1 MQTNQEAINAL
12 ERRIDMSVAL
22 ADIDKD
28 VDVRL
33 KNLSRTVKMP
43 GFRPGKVPLKVVA
56 RTYTPQARSEA
67 IGAAVEKAFGE
78 AVRAQKLRVAGY
90 PRIEPK
96 EASAAGTLEFSAVFE
111 VYPEVSIGDFSG
123 HEIKRPVLDVGD
135 AEVDRTFEA
144 LRKQRTRFES
154 VERGAAKGDQVV
166 VDFIGRKDGEPF
178 ENGEAKDFSFM
189 LGSGTMLE
197 GFDAAVIG
205 LKAGESKTFD
215 LAFPADYNAGEL
227 AGQTVQ
233 FEVTV
238 HKVEEP
244 VLPEIDADFAKEMGI
259 ADGDVVKLRAD
270 VRDNLEREVKRR
282 IQARVK
288 NQAMDTL
295 LAAVPIEA
303 PKALVSA
310 EAAQLAE
317 NARNNFAAKGLS
329 MGKMLERLEEWFTDR
344 ATRRVKLGL
353 IMAELVKANNLHAKP
368 EQVRA
373 LIEDMAESYE
383 DPAEL
388 VRWYYAQP
396 ERLAQVEA
404 VATEDNVVA
413 WVCAQARTSDKP
425 ISFEELMGDTNDA

>member
-1 MQTNQEAINAL
+1 MQTHQEAINTL

-56 RTYTPQARSEA
+56 RTYEPQARSEA

-96 EASAAGTLEFSAVFE
+96 ETSAAGVLEFSAVFE
-111 VYPEVSIGDFSG
+111 VYPEVSIGDLSER
-123 HEIKRPVLDVGD
+123 EIEKPALDVGD
-135 AEVDRTFEA
+135 AEIDRTLEV
-144 LRKQRTRFES
+144 LRKQRTRFEA
-154 VERGAAKGDQVV
+154 VERAAAKGDQVV
-166 VDFIGRKDGEPF
+166 VDFAGRKDGELFEGGHAKEFPF
-178 ENGEAKDFSFM
+178 V
-189 LGSGTMLE
+189 LGAGTMLE
-197 GFDAAVIG
+197 DFDAAVTG
-205 LKAGESKTFD
+205 LKAGESKTFN
-215 LAFPADYNAGEL
+215 LTFPADYNAGNL

-233 FEVTV
+233 FDVTV
-238 HKVEEP
+238 QKVKGP
-244 VLPEIDADFAKEMGI
+244 ILPEIDVDFAISLGI
-259 ADGDVVKLRAD
+259 DDGDIAKLREE
-270 VRDNLEREVKRR
+270 VKGNLTREVKRR
-282 IQARVK
+282 IQTRIK
-288 NQAMDTL
+288 NQVMDAL
-295 LAAVPIEA
+295 LAVAPIEA

-310 EAAQLAE
+310 EATQLAE
-317 NARNNFAAKGLS
+317 NTRNNLS
-329 MGKMLERLEEWFTDR
+329 AQGVPSPARMEEWFTNQ

-353 IMAELVKANNLHAKP
+353 IMAELVKVNKLHAKP
-368 EQVRA
+368 EQVRV

-396 ERLAQVEA
+396 ERLAQAEA
-404 VATEDNVVA
+404 VVTEDNVVE
-413 WVCAQARTSDKP
+413 WVCSQAKTRDKLV
-425 ISFEELMGDTNDA
+425 SFEELMGNADAA

>member
-1 MQTNQEAINAL
+1 MQTHQEAINTL

-56 RTYTPQARSEA
+56 RTYEPQARSEA

-96 EASAAGTLEFSAVFE
+96 ETSAAGVLEFSAVFE
-111 VYPEVSIGDFSG
+111 VYPEVSIGDLSER
-123 HEIKRPVLDVGD
+123 EIEKPALDVGD
-135 AEVDRTFEA
+135 AEIDRTLEV
-144 LRKQRTRFES
+144 LRKQRTRFEA
-154 VERGAAKGDQVV
+154 VERAAAKGDQVV
-166 VDFIGRKDGEPF
+166 IDFAGRK
-178 ENGEAKDFSFM
+178 NGELFEGGHAKEFPFV
-189 LGSGTMLE
+189 LGAGTMLE
-197 GFDAAVIG
+197 DFDAAVTG

-215 LAFPADYNAGEL
+215 LTFPADYNAGNL

-233 FEVTV
+233 FDVTV
-238 HKVEEP
+238 QKVEEP
-244 VLPEIDADFAKEMGI
+244 ILPEIDADFAISLGI
-259 ADGDVVKLRAD
+259 DDGDIAKLREE
-270 VRDNLEREVKRR
+270 VKGNLTREVKRR
-282 IQARVK
+282 IQTRIK
-288 NQAMDTL
+288 NQVMDAL
-295 LAAVPIEA
+295 LAVAPIEA

-317 NARNNFAAKGLS
+317 NTRNNLSAKGVPSLAR
-329 MGKMLERLEEWFTDR
+329 MEEWFTNQ

-353 IMAELVKANNLHAKP
+353 IMAELVKANKLHAKP
-368 EQVRA
+368 EQVRV

-388 VRWYYAQP
+388 VRWYYSQP
-396 ERLAQVEA
+396 ERLAQAEA
-404 VATEDNVVA
+404 VVTEDNVVE
-413 WVCAQARTSDKP
+413 WVCSRAKTSDERV
-425 ISFEELMGDTNDA
+425 SFEELMGNADAA

>member
-1 MQTNQEAINAL
+1 MQTNQEAINTL
-12 ERRIDMSVAL
+12 ERRIDMSVAV

-43 GFRPGKVPLKVVA
+43 GFRQGKVPLKVVA
-56 RTYTPQARSEA
+56 RTYAPQARSEA

-78 AVRAQKLRVAGY
+78 AVRARKLRVAGY

-96 EASAAGTLEFSAVFE
+96 ETSAAGTLEFSAVFE
-111 VYPEVSIGDFSG
+111 VYPDVLIGDFSG
-123 HEIKRPVLDVGD
+123 HEIERPVLGVGD
-135 AEVDRTFEA
+135 AEVNRTFDV
-144 LRKQRTRFES
+144 LRKQRTRFET
-154 VERGAAKGDQVV
+154 VERAVAKGDQVV
-166 VDFIGRKDGEPF
+166 VDFIGRKDGKPF
-178 ENGEAKDFSFM
+178 ENGEAKGFSFV

-197 GFDAAVIG
+197 DFDAAVIG
-205 LKAGESKTFD
+205 LKTGENKTFD
-215 LAFPADYNAGEL
+215 LVFPADYGAGDL

-244 VLPEIDADFAKEMGI
+244 VLPEIDADFAKSLGI
-259 ADGDVVKLRAD
+259 ADGDIAKLRED
-270 VRDNLEREVKRR
+270 VKDNLEREVKRR

-288 NQAMDTL
+288 NQAMDAL
-295 LAAVPIEA
+295 LAVVPVEA

-317 NARNNFAAKGLS
+317 NARNNLTAKGMPLDKIS
-329 MGKMLERLEEWFTDR
+329 ARMGEWFTDR

-404 VATEDNVVA
+404 IATEDNVVA
-413 WVCAQARTSDKP
+413 WVCSQAKISDKP
-425 ISFEELMGDTNDA
+425 IAFEELMGDANAA